1 MCICAAIPIP
11 QQWADG
17 SKKDEASGW
26 FSVDE
31 PRQLFDTVGLTTG
44 MTQSQQKHADIICQ
58 GSLWMDEEGDMAQ
71 SRVTPAKGR
80 LNKKTEYIGKNS
92 LQNSIHIQS
101 TMLTKCVHD

>member
-1 MCICAAIPIP
+1 
-11 QQWADG
+11 
-17 SKKDEASGW
+17 
-26 FSVDE
+26 VDE

-58 GSLWMDEEGDMAQ
+58 GSLWTDEEGDMAQ

-101 TMLTKCVHD
+101 TMLTKCVHN